1 MDKVPLMLVPL
12 DQAKEITASLRGLTG
27 KLAKIMPSLH
37 RDLAEAELKVKPD
50 EYIGASILSATVMAV
65 FITVLMIVLLIAVKA
80 ELQKA
85 ITMSAM
91 SGTMVFMLFFMVLL
105 IYPSVLSGKKAE
117 LMERDLIY
125 ALKDMLLEV
134 SSGASIYLALNGVA
148 NSGYGEVSKEFKK
161 IVGDSNVGI
170 PVEDAM
176 EQLALKTKS
185 EHLRNSL
192 WQIVNSM
199 RSGSSIE
206 GILRELTRDLTQERK
221 NKIRSYA
228 QELNI
233 MILMYLL
240 FAVVV
245 PTIAT
250 TLIIVLGPF
259 LGVSVGDKAFLIIL
273 PVCFFIQLSLMEFI
287 KSRRPVVYI

>member
-1 MDKVPLMLVPL
+1 MLVPL